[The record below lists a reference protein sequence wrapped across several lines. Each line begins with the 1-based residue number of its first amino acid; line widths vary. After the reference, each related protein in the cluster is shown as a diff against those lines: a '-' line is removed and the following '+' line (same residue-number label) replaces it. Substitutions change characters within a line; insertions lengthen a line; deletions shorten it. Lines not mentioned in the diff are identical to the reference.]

1 MSETSD
7 SPAAEAP
14 APHLATNLANWE
26 SRVPLHEQ
34 GYALDRY
41 RQDPELLSDVVRFD
55 RPLLGDVNG
64 LDTVHLQCHIGTDT
78 LSLHRLGARVTGLD
92 FSPAALAVAADLA
105 GDCSAE
111 IDWVESEVYEAV
123 DVLGGE
129 RFDLVYTGIGAL
141 CWLPDIAEWAR
152 VVAGLLRPG
161 GRLFIREGH
170 PMLWSLSDP
179 REDGLL
185 VVEFPYFEVEG
196 GTTFVGTKTYVEAD
210 GLVSSSES
218 VQFNHGLG
226 ELLTAVMEAGL
237 RLDSFTEHTSVPY
250 NPLGEGMV
258 AIDGGEWQLRESP
271 ERLAVSYTMRATK
284 R

>member
-1 MSETSD
+1 MSEPSD
-7 SPAAEAP
+7 SPAAEAS

-41 RQDPELLSDVVRFD
+41 RKDPELLSDVVCFD
-55 RPLLGDVNG
+55 RALLGDVAG
-64 LDTVHLQCHIGTDT
+64 LDAVHLQCHIGIDT
-78 LSLHRLGARVTGLD
+78 LSLHRLGARMTGLD
-92 FSPAALAVAADLA
+92 FSPSALAVAKGLAADCGA
-105 GDCSAE
+105 D
-111 IDWVESEVYEAV
+111 IDWVESEVYAAV
-123 DVLGGE
+123 DVFGGE
-129 RFDLVYTGIGAL
+129 RYDLVYTGIGAL
-141 CWLPDIAEWAR
+141 CWLLDIAEWAR

-179 REDGLL
+179 RKDQLL

-196 GTTFVGTKTYVEAD
+196 GTTFVETETYVEAD
-210 GLVSSSES
+210 GPVPSPES

-226 ELLTAVMEAGL
+226 EILTAVSDAGL

-250 NPLGEGMV
+250 NPLGDAMM

-271 ERLAVSYTMRATK
+271 ERLAASYTLTATK

>member
-105 GDCSAE
+105 GDCRAE

-152 VVAGLLRPG
+152 VVAGLMRPG